1 MFTFHE
7 HTSIEVQWFS
17 ACCVNDV
24 AFVKE
29 NLKSFSA
36 LTDKRPTQIENKINR
51 GLTGLMYAIIYN
63 SFEVAQ
69 LLLDIDYDQLLL
81 NDTVVKIE

>member
-1 MFTFHE
+1 MFHE
-7 HTSIEVQWFS
+7 HTNQEIQWFS
-17 ACCVNDV
+17 ACTVNDV

-29 NLKSFSA
+29 NLKSFSS

-51 GLTGLMYAIIYN
+51 GLTGLMYAVLYN
-63 SFEVAQ
+63 SYDVVQ